1 MLLSSWIYAFS
12 EIELPV
18 SHKFANMKGGK
29 NVCIPFHSAKKWP
42 KLYRIVATQSHALP
56 AIMTKLLNLGRHQKL
71 RKLFFLSMYHKRNAQ
86 RETEDG

>member
-1 MLLSSWIYAFS
+1 MCVYRFIQ
-12 EIELPV
+12 
-18 SHKFANMKGGK
+18 
-29 NVCIPFHSAKKWP
+29 P
-42 KLYRIVATQSHALP
+42 KRGPNYTGIIATQSHALP